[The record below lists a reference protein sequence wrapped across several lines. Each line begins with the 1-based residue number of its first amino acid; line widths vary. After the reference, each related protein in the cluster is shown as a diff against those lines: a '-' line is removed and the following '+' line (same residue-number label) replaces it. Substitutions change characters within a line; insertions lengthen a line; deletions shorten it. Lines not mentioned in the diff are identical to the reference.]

1 EVDVRVASMP
11 TVHGENLVLRLLDK
25 QRLTLDINEIGLYPD
40 TLDRVKGLLK
50 RPNGLMLVTGPTGSG
65 KTVTLYTALN
75 ILNEE
80 GRNISTVEDPVE
92 IRVKGI
98 NQVQQNVKQ
107 GMTFARALR
116 SFLRQDPDVIMVGEI
131 RDLETAEIA
140 MRAALT
146 GHLVLST
153 LHTNSAAEAITRLL
167 DMGLEPYLIN
177 SCVSL
182 FVAQR
187 LLKTI
192 CPRCKAEA
200 TATDLQREI
209 LRGCG
214 ISENLPLFRGEGCN
228 ECNGT
233 GYKGRVPIYELM
245 PMCNEIRA
253 LISKSTPAF
262 EIENKAKELGLI
274 TLESEA
280 FKKVQEG
287 ITSLD
292 ECVRVVF

>member
-1 EVDVRVASMP
+1 
-11 TVHGENLVLRLLDK
+11 
-25 QRLTLDINEIGLYPD
+25 
-40 TLDRVKGLLK
+40 
-50 RPNGLMLVTGPTGSG
+50 
-65 KTVTLYTALN
+65 
-75 ILNEE
+75 
-80 GRNISTVEDPVE
+80 
-92 IRVKGI
+92 
-98 NQVQQNVKQ
+98 
-107 GMTFARALR
+107 
-116 SFLRQDPDVIMVGEI
+116 MVGEI
-131 RDLETAEIA
+131 RDNETAEIA

-153 LHTNSAAEAITRLL
+153 LHTNSASEAITRLL

-177 SCVSL
+177 ACVNL
-182 FVAQR
+182 IVAQR
-187 LLKTI
+187 LLRAI
-192 CPRCKAEA
+192 CPKCKTEA

-209 LRGCG
+209 LKGRGVA
-214 ISENLPLFRGEGCN
+214 ENLRLFRGEGCN

-253 LISKSTPAF
+253 LISKNTPSF